1 MKIFP
6 PQRFL
11 NPSVAWS
18 EKSLKSSFSGML
30 SLEHPFS
37 DCLNYLCLTFVRS
50 WSWDW
55 QSETIL
61 KLLKTNRL
69 SSSLHRN
76 RLECISDVIFSQRS
90 AWIFI
95 NNLMEGWQVQL
106 VTSTALSI
114 QLIKGLSRTIKQI
127 FNYASHFICSILT
140 NLFWKFSLLWYCT
153 VDSWRIVIKSVCS
166 HFLVEVFS
174 DSLQEL
180 LYGASWTIPA
190 EPKFLEQS
198 F

>member
-1 MKIFP
+1 
-6 PQRFL
+6 
-11 NPSVAWS
+11 
-18 EKSLKSSFSGML
+18 
-30 SLEHPFS
+30 
-37 DCLNYLCLTFVRS
+37 
-50 WSWDW
+50 
-55 QSETIL
+55 
-61 KLLKTNRL
+61 
-69 SSSLHRN
+69 
-76 RLECISDVIFSQRS
+76 
-90 AWIFI
+90 
-95 NNLMEGWQVQL
+95 MEGWQVQL

-127 FNYASHFICSILT
+127 FNYASHFNCSILT
-140 NLFWKFSLLWYCT
+140 NFFWKFSLLWYCT

-166 HFLVEVFS
+166 HFWVEVFS